1 MTPKV
6 AVLPGDGVGPEVTAA
21 ALSVLQA
28 VFPVEVREGLVGG
41 IAIDKA
47 GEPLPKATLEL
58 CTSSHAV
65 FLGAVGGPKWD
76 GQPARPEDGL
86 LRLRRGLG
94 LYANLR
100 PARFLGLPT
109 PLKEGLASHAD
120 IMVVRELA
128 GGVYFGEPRSLTPD
142 VAINTWRQTADEV
155 RAVAHVAFRLARRRR
170 GLVSSVDKAN
180 VLEASR
186 LWRRVVTEVGREYP
200 DVSLEHRYVDAA
212 AFELL
217 RAPQHFDVVL
227 TDNLFGDILS
237 DEAAAVAG
245 SIGLLPSASLGP
257 GPGLYEP
264 VHGAA
269 PDIAG
274 RGIANPTGA
283 LLTVAL
289 MLEYAFGQPTLAR
302 VVERSVQAALRDV
315 RPPDVGGSATTAQ
328 FTAAVHRHLSWTRWS
343 DETDEEAQRV
353 AEWGV

>member
-1 MTPKV
+1 MKPKV

-47 GEPLPKATLEL
+47 GDPLPKATLEL
-58 CTSSHAV
+58 CASSRAV

-76 GQPARPEDGL
+76 GLPVRAEDGL

-100 PARFLGLPT
+100 PARYLGLPT
-109 PLKEGLASHAD
+109 PLQDALVRNAD
-120 IMVVRELA
+120 LLVVRELA
-128 GGVYFGEPRSLTPD
+128 GGVYFGEPRSATPE
-142 VAINTWRQTADEV
+142 VAVNTWRQTAAEV
-155 RAVAHVAFRLARRRR
+155 RAVAHVAFRLARQRR
-170 GLVSSVDKAN
+170 GLVTSVDKAH

-186 LWRRVVTEVGREYP
+186 LWRRVVTEVAREYP
-200 DVSLEHRYVDAA
+200 GVALEHRYVDAA
-212 AFELL
+212 SFEIL
-217 RAPQHFDVVL
+217 RAPRHFDVIL
-227 TDNLFGDILS
+227 TENLFGDILS

-245 SIGLLPSASLGP
+245 SIGVLPSASLGP

-274 RGIANPTGA
+274 RGVANPTGA
-283 LLTVAL
+283 ILTVAL
-289 MLEYAFGQPTLAR
+289 MLEHAFGQPQLAR
-302 VVERSVQAALRDV
+302 VVERSVLAALREV
-315 RPPDVGGSATTAQ
+315 RTPDVGGTATTAQ
-328 FTAAVHRHLSWTRWS
+328 FTAAVHRHLSWSRWT
-343 DETDEEAQRV
+343 DEADEEAPLV
-353 AEWGV
+353 TEWGV

>member
-1 MTPKV
+1 MSPKL

-28 VFPVEVREGLVGG
+28 VLPVEIREGLVGG
-41 IAIDKA
+41 AAIDKE
-47 GEPLPKATLEL
+47 GDPLPKATLEL
-58 CTSSHAV
+58 CASSHAV

-76 GQPARPEDGL
+76 GGPARPEDGL

-100 PARFLGLPT
+100 PARYLGLPT
-109 PLKEGLASHAD
+109 PLKDGLARHAD

-128 GGVYFGEPRSLTPD
+128 GGVYFGEPRSASPD

-170 GLVSSVDKAN
+170 GLVTSVDKAN

-186 LWRRVVTEVGREYP
+186 LWRRVVSEVAREYA
-200 DVSLEHRYVDAA
+200 DVNLEHRYVDAT

-227 TDNLFGDILS
+227 TENLFGDILS

-245 SIGLLPSASLGP
+245 SIGVLPSASLGP
-257 GPGLYEP
+257 GPGLFEP

-289 MLEYAFGQPTLAR
+289 MLEHAFGQPTLAR
-302 VVERSVQAALRDV
+302 VVERSVQAALREV
-315 RPPDVGGSATTAQ
+315 RTPDVGGGATTAQ

-343 DETDEEAQRV
+343 DETDEEVPRA